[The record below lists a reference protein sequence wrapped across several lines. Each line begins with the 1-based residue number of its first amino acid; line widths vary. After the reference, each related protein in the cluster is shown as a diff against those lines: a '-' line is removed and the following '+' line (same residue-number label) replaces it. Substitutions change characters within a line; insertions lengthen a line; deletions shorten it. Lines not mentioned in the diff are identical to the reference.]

1 MSKPLERLE
10 SEVLRL
16 SHEERARL
24 AQLILVSLDS
34 DSFENP
40 ETVETAWA
48 AEIERRVA
56 EVRSGAVQTIRGA
69 DVFKEI
75 EDLTK

>member
-34 DSFENP
+34 DSFEDP
-40 ETVETAWA
+40 ETVEKAWA
-48 AEIERRVA
+48 EEIERRVA
-56 EVRSGAVQTIRGA
+56 EVLSGVVQTIPG
-69 DVFKEI
+69 DEVFKEI